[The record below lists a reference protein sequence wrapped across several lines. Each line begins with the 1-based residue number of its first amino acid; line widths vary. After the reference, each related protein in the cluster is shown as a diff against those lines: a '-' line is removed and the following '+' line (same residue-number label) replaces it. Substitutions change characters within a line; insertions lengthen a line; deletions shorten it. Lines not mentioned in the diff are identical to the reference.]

1 MKPASALCVLALVT
15 GMTVV
20 APLPAQQRATWAD
33 PAKTLRVMFPIAETG
48 FDPQPSQDY
57 YSANVIRLMF
67 DALYEPDYLA
77 RPYRWVPN
85 TAAGMPEISKDGMT
99 WTIRVKPGIHFSDD
113 PALCRAFKP
122 PKYTTP
128 IPVTDGSLAPRV
140 IR

>member
-85 TAAGMPEISKDGMT
+85 TAAGMPEIST
-99 WTIRVKPGIHFSDD
+99 
-113 PALCRAFKP
+113 PAA
-122 PKYTTP
+122 
-128 IPVTDGSLAPRV
+128 
-140 IR
+140 